1 MADSLWQRVKSRL
14 NLSEHTVGHDRA
26 HLQGHHVGSV
36 EDSEFRVVRIEPVG
50 SSGTDITGGI
60 LNEEFLQELSGT
72 EGADRF
78 DKMRRSDPVLKM
90 AISAVLNPIKSAK
103 WEIEPVDDSEDAKMK
118 ADLVDHC
125 IFNDLD
131 KRWKILLHEILSM
144 VIFGYSL
151 FERTHK
157 VVFDD
162 PTFGTYIG
170 FKDFGFRSQRTIERW
185 NLEPVTGEL
194 ISVEQWAFGDAQRMV
209 TIPAN
214 FLTRFTLD
222 QEGQNFEG
230 ISMLRSAYG
239 PWLRKRTY
247 QKLQAIGIEKFA
259 VPTPILTVPKGLQD
273 STQFNNAVEILQKYI
288 SHQTNYLT
296 IPEGWKLDIQGND
309 YDPAKV
315 QTAIDSENKEMVN
328 AFMANFLLLGQSGS
342 GSYALSTDLSDF
354 FLGGIV
360 HIADLI
366 CEEFNDQIIPELIKL
381 NFGPQP
387 AYPKMKCS
395 GIIDKAGKELSEV
408 LKTFVDTKVIIP
420 DDPLEKSMRKRYGF
434 PEASDKGQREATPP
448 PSPMFAEKKNI
459 LLAETARGLI
469 IEASDDI
476 VKTMEKNVKS
486 IGLNLVDQYVTQWKK
501 LPESQKIFAARKVKL
516 KGKKEYEKELFE
528 EFQKWS
534 SKAINQA
541 QKEVGIKLSEIKLAE
556 FEDLDTKTRNRL
568 KTESQLIVDT
578 QLGDIETGTALV
590 YNGALSE
597 TDSISII
604 EGDLKDEIDRQ
615 VGAPAVQTGSRNA
628 SAFIVNESR
637 NAFFF
642 TDDVIEQIQAFRFTN
657 PAPVSP
663 ICQDLAGRVFKSDDP
678 EASRFFPPLHH
689 NSVIT
694 GTYIDTARGYVCIE
708 NVKVGDEVLTHE
720 NRYCTVTEFMDRFED
735 KHYFEIELENGKK
748 IEITAEHPV
757 LTKRGWLRVDELRL
771 EDDIICREDITNET

>member
-1 MADSLWQRVKSRL
+1 MADTLWQRVKNRL
-14 NLSEHTVGHDRA
+14 NLSEHT
-26 HLQGHHVGSV
+26 QESHVAEH
-36 EDSEFRVVRIEPVG
+36 EDPELEVVRIEPRG
-50 SSGTDITGGI
+50 SSGTDITGGV
-60 LNEEFLQELSGT
+60 LNEEYLQELTGT
-72 EGADRF
+72 DAADKF

-103 WEIEPVDDSEDAKMK
+103 WEIEPVDDSEDAKK
-118 ADLVDHC
+118 KRDLADHC

-131 KRWKILLHEILSM
+131 KRWKIFLHEILSM
-144 VIFGYSL
+144 VTFGYSL

-185 NLEPVTGEL
+185 NLEPHTGKL

-209 TIPAN
+209 DIPAS

-247 QKLQAIGIEKFA
+247 QKLQSIGIEKFA
-259 VPTPILTVPKGLQD
+259 VPTPILTVPGNLQD
-273 STQFNNAVEILQKYI
+273 SKQYDNAVAILQKYI
-288 SHQTNYLT
+288 SHQTNYMT

-309 YDPAKV
+309 FDPAKV

-342 GSYALSTDLSDF
+342 GSYALSMDLSDF
-354 FLGGIV
+354 FLGGIE

-395 GIIDKAGKELSEV
+395 GISDKVGKELSEII
-408 LKTFVDTKVIIP
+408 KTFVESKVIIP
-420 DDPLEKSMRKRYGF
+420 DDPLETSMRKRYGL
-434 PEASDKGQREATPP
+434 PEASDKGQRETTPP
-448 PSPMFAEKKNI
+448 PAQTFSEKKNI
-459 LLAETARGLI
+459 TLAETARGLI

-476 VKTMEKNVKS
+476 VKTMEKGVKS

-501 LPESQKIFAARKVKL
+501 LPQSQKVSATRKVQI
-516 KGKKEYEKELFE
+516 KGKKEYEKQLFE
-528 EFQKWS
+528 AFQKWS

-556 FEDLDTKTRNRL
+556 FEDLDLETRNRL
-568 KTESQLIVDT
+568 KAESQLIVDT
-578 QLGDIETGTALV
+578 QMDSLKNDTALV
-590 YNGALSE
+590 YNGSLSE
-597 TDSISII
+597 TDSIKII
-604 EGDLKDEIDRQ
+604 EGDLKDEVDKQINS
-615 VGAPAVQTGSRNA
+615 PSVQTGARNA

-663 ICQDLAGRVFKSDDP
+663 ICKDLTGRVFAADDP
-678 EASRFFPPLHH
+678 EASRFFAPLHH
-689 NSVIT
+689 NCKSYLVPILAARKT
-694 GTYIDTARGYVCIE
+694 PAKIDPRGLKPS
-708 NVKVGDEVLTHE
+708 NP
-720 NRYCTVTEFMDRFED
+720 
-735 KHYFEIELENGKK
+735 ELEKF
-748 IEITAEHPV
+748 ITLKE
-757 LTKRGWLRVDELRL
+757 
-771 EDDIICREDITNET
+771 